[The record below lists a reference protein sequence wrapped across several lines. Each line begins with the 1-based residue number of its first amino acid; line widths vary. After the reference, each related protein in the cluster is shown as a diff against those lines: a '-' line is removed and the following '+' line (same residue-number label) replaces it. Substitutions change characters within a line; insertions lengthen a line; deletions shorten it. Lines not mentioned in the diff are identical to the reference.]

1 MKLLSGKWPPS
12 VNGAMLAF
20 FVMLMLYLFNDTV
33 GMSDG
38 MLVFSNYCREIFAE
52 RSLESPPELGWQL
65 GFLGGIFVGA
75 LASALISGGWKL
87 TFNQKGSSSFMN
99 ATWQTIICGLGGG
112 FLVMIG
118 LQLCGESFFGQFASA
133 MQLSTGAWIFLFV
146 TFIVGMFISIL
157 WERGSDGGGE
167 EDD

>member
-38 MLVFSNYCREIFAE
+38 MLVFSNYCCEIVE
-52 RSLESPPELGWQL
+52 EGSLESPPELDWQL

-75 LASALISGGWKL
+75 LASALMSGGWK
-87 TFNQKGSSSFMN
+87 FQINQKGGASFLN
-99 ATWQTIICGLGGG
+99 ASWQTIICGLGGG
-112 FLVMIG
+112 FLVMVG

-133 MQLSTGAWIFLFV
+133 MQLSTGAWIFLFI

-157 WERGSDGGGE
+157 WERADGGGE
-167 EDD
+167 ED

>member
-20 FVMLMLYLFNDTV
+20 FVMLMLYLFNDTI

-38 MLVFSNYCREIFAE
+38 MLVFSNFCYEIVEEGNTAAPD
-52 RSLESPPELGWQL
+52 LNWQL

-87 TFNQKGSSSFMN
+87 KFNQKGESSFLN
-99 ATWQTIICGLGGG
+99 STWQTIVCGLGGG
-112 FLVMIG
+112 FLVMLG

-146 TFIVGMFISIL
+146 TFIVGMFISVL
-157 WERGSDGGGE
+157 WERGSGGGGE
-167 EDD
+167 ED